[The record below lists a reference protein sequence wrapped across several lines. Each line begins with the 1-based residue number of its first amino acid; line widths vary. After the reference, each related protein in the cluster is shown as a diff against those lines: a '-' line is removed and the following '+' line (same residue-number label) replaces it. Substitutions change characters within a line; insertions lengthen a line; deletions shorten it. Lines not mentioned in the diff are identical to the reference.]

1 MRQCPPVVRGA
12 LRACGLLSLLMA
24 GCIPIGYAYPT
35 VSYVPSLAVAAPTDE
50 VFAYRVDVSDDDNS
64 IEFPEADKYVLTSLP
79 LDPAGRFNPQV
90 KLSMDYGWFWNMIAA
105 IYNEH
110 THHTVMVRLYRPG
123 FHTIEIASWDKA
135 GTVKWE
141 PAATL
146 PEQEQAVDE
155 LVSTWDSSRLAM
167 QHVYTRTEPP
177 REPVV
182 FKSLAPGSTSDEHQR
197 ALQFAASEYE
207 RLQRTTSDREIRVRL
222 DAKAKELRMLAAR

>member
-12 LRACGLLSLLMA
+12 LGACGLLSLLMA

-35 VSYVPSLAVAAPTDE
+35 VSYVRSQAVAAPPDE

-64 IEFPEADKYVLTSLP
+64 IEFPEKDEYVLTSLP
-79 LDPAGRFNPQV
+79 LDHEGRFNPQIKV
-90 KLSMDYGWFWNMIAA
+90 SLDYGWFWNMIAA

-110 THHTVMVRLYRPG
+110 THHTVMVRLYRPNYQ
-123 FHTIEIASWDKA
+123 TIEIDAWDKP

-141 PAATL
+141 LARTL
-146 PEQEQAVDE
+146 AEQEQAVDD
-155 LVSTWDSSRLAM
+155 LISTWDSSRLAM

-177 REPVV
+177 RDPVV
-182 FKSLAPGSTSDEHQR
+182 FRSLAPGSTSDEHQR

-207 RLQRTTSDREIRVRL
+207 RLQRTTSDHEIRVRL
-222 DAKAKELRMLAAR
+222 DAKAKELRVLAAR